1 MRRLYS
7 RFFQLLP
14 VSRVDVDDRLYLLDE
29 AEIAAIKKRER
40 IALWLSAA
48 AGALGVIL
56 LYVPFYLFPSLF
68 PKTSIHLMGKEFEIP
83 LVFYVYSALLVAV
96 EIVFLTLLNIWCA
109 QQVAVATGFLNH
121 GNRNVPEKRNLLLDI
136 GLEKKDKRVLSY
148 GIDPLLG
155 LNRKWLLLWNLFF
168 ILKATLTNLLF
179 RFFVQRVL
187 GRQLVKAVQDFIGIP
202 IFAFWNAFG
211 TRTILREARVVIMG
225 QNLIEEFL
233 HRVEKDGR
241 WKTGDR
247 ELISDTMQFIAVS
260 KRDFHQN
267 HYLLTRNLFELM
279 GLNSRQ
285 GEWDEDAYLK
295 RLQSALFED
304 RRRAVNLILLGFIL
318 DGRISARESRRIH
331 QLHGMGLIPF
341 EVERMVSFAK
351 GFTEGRGVEGLLY
364 PAPGRES

>member
-1 MRRLYS
+1 MEA
-7 RFFQLLP
+7 
-14 VSRVDVDDRLYLLDE
+14 DDRLYLLDE
-29 AEIAAIKKRER
+29 AEIGAIKKRER

-48 AGALGVIL
+48 TGALGVIL

-68 PKTSIHLMGKEFEIP
+68 PKTPIRVMGKDLEIP
-83 LVFYVYSALLVAV
+83 LVFYVYSGLLVAV

-121 GNRNVPEKRNLLLDI
+121 GNRDVSEKRNLLLDI
-136 GLEKKDKRVLSY
+136 GLEKKDKRVLTY

-179 RFFVQRVL
+179 RFFVQRFL
-187 GRQLVKAVQDFIGIP
+187 GRQLVKAAQDFIGIP
-202 IFAFWNAFG
+202 IFAFWNAYG
-211 TRTILREARVVIMG
+211 TYTILREARVVIMG

-233 HRVEKDGR
+233 HRVERDGR
-241 WKTGDR
+241 WKSGDR
-247 ELISDTMQFIAVS
+247 GMISDTMQFIAVS

-279 GLNSRQ
+279 GMDARE
-285 GEWDEDAYLK
+285 GEWEEGAYLQ
-295 RLQSALFED
+295 RLRAALPED

-318 DGRISARESRRIH
+318 DGRISARERRRIH

-341 EVERMVSFAK
+341 DGERMVAFAK
-351 GFTEGRGVEGLLY
+351 DFTEGRGVEGLLY
-364 PAPGRES
+364 PAPAA

>member
-7 RFFQLLP
+7 RFYRLLP
-14 VSRVDVDDRLYLLDE
+14 VSRIDVDDRLYLLDE
-29 AEIAAIKKRER
+29 GESAAIRRRER
-40 IALWLSAA
+40 IAVWLSAA

-56 LYVPFYLFPSLF
+56 LYAPFYLFPSLF
-68 PKTSIHLMGKEFEIP
+68 PTTRFEIMGREFELP

-109 QQVAVATGFLNH
+109 HQVAVATGFLNH
-121 GNRNVPEKRNLLLDI
+121 RNKDAPEKRNLLLDI

-168 ILKATLTNLLF
+168 ILKATLTNILF
-179 RFFVQRVL
+179 RFLVQRVL

-202 IFAFWNAFG
+202 VFAFWNAFG
-211 TRTILREARVVIMG
+211 TRTILRETRVVIMG

-233 HRVEKDGR
+233 AGVQRDGL
-241 WKTGDR
+241 WKKGDR
-247 ELISDTMQFIAVS
+247 ALISDTMQYIAVS

-267 HYLLTRNLFELM
+267 HYLLTRNLFELLDM
-279 GLNSRQ
+279 SARESG
-285 GEWDEDAYLK
+285 WDEDGYLR
-295 RLQSALFED
+295 RLRSADPED

-318 DGRISARESRRIH
+318 DGRISRRESLRIRS
-331 QLHGMGLIPF
+331 LHGMGLIPF
-341 EVERMVSFAK
+341 DEYRMVEYAS
-351 GFTEGRGVEGLLY
+351 GFLDGRGVDGLLH
-364 PAPGRES
+364 PPSHG